1 MSETSLP
8 YTELLAQLQF
18 HRHPMLVPSQR
29 DDKVNEITTSEYQ
42 TGNYRVF
49 VTNSA
54 YVSDIVVTLNNFYIH
69 LTFLDKNTVVLG
81 LRHRVEESP
90 GDLREVISDKLL
102 SSIRQ
107 AMATGIDLGR
117 FPLHRGRRYTAW
129 NFHSNLIYAQ
139 G

>member
-1 MSETSLP
+1 MNDTTLP
-8 YTELLAQLQF
+8 YNELLAQLQF
-18 HRHPMLVPSQR
+18 HQHPMLVAVQR
-29 DDKVNEITTSEYQ
+29 DEKVNEITTSVYQ

-54 YVSDIVVTLNNFYIH
+54 YVSDIVITLANFYIH
-69 LTFLDKNTVVLG
+69 LTLIDKNVVVLG
-81 LRHRVEESP
+81 LRHKVDEAPE
-90 GDLREVISDKLL
+90 DLQQVVCDKLL

-117 FPLHRGRRYTAW
+117 FPLHRGKRYTAW